1 MDGCTWTCSVCHTAF
16 PQLTKTKYLCPN
28 RCHCICSSVSVWRL
42 EFQHIV
48 VTIREAIT
56 SLLPSHK
63 GAHCVCKKQ
72 NSVVDQY
79 QRLKDYFAWLSK
91 FMRLFWKGRKKN
103 KKKQKLCSPLHSE
116 GTSDLFS
123 SPLTGILDCS
133 AMDDSAPSARY
144 LKPKKA
150 CFSRRGK
157 RMTMQGHY
165 SIF

>member
-28 RCHCICSSVSVWRL
+28 RWHCICSSVSVWHL

-91 FMRLFWKGRKKN
+91 FTRLFWKGRKKT
-103 KKKQKLCSPLHSE
+103 KKKTKTVQPIAFWRHFWSLQFSTNWHPRLLSDGWQCSE
-116 GTSDLFS
+116 CKIF
-123 SPLTGILDCS
+123 
-133 AMDDSAPSARY
+133 
-144 LKPKKA
+144 KA
-150 CFSRRGK
+150 
-157 RMTMQGHY
+157 
-165 SIF
+165 

>member
-1 MDGCTWTCSVCHTAF
+1 MCHCF
-16 PQLTKTKYLCPN
+16 PTVTRTKYLCPN
-28 RCHCICSSVSVWRL
+28 RRHFICSSVSLWHL
-42 EFQHIV
+42 EFQRIL
-48 VTIREAIT
+48 VTIREAIM

-79 QRLKDYFAWLSK
+79 QWLKDYFAWLSK
-91 FMRLFWKGRKKN
+91 CMSLFWKGRQKTKK
-103 KKKQKLCSPLHSE
+103 KLCSPLHFE

>member
-1 MDGCTWTCSVCHTAF
+1 MSARSRT
-16 PQLTKTKYLCPN
+16 
-28 RCHCICSSVSVWRL
+28 VSL
-42 EFQHIV
+42 INTNDSKITLPGFQNSRDSFG
-48 VTIREAIT
+48 RE
-56 SLLPSHK
+56 
-63 GAHCVCKKQ
+63 GKKQ
-72 NSVVDQY
+72 
-79 QRLKDYFAWLSK
+79 
-91 FMRLFWKGRKKN
+91 KKN
-103 KKKQKLCSPLHSE
+103 KKLCSPLHFE